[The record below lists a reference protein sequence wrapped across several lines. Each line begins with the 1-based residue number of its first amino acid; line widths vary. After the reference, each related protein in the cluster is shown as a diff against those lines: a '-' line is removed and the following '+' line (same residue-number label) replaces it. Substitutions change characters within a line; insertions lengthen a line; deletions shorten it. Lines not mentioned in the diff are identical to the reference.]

1 MKENF
6 RDSYHSKNLKLYLKQ
21 ISKFQP
27 LSQEEEARLGRLI
40 KKGDRK
46 AQRKLIEAN
55 LKFVV
60 SYVKKFQGMGL
71 SMLDLINEGNL
82 GLIEA
87 ARRFDYK
94 KNVKF
99 ISYAV
104 WWIRQAVYHSL
115 TQNSRIYHIPQKLS
129 DQITKMKKIK
139 ANLKKNLGRNPDRD
153 EIARDMKISIREVEE
168 LEVLENKEL
177 SLSDQFYDDDVELSE
192 KIEDSLLPSIEYRI
206 IKDSVQEQIREM
218 IKGLGEKEAFVLK
231 LRFGIDNEEPMTLQQ
246 IGDKLDLTR
255 ERIRQIEK
263 KAMKKLSQSQKLQQL
278 RGYLN

>member
-1 MKENF
+1 
-6 RDSYHSKNLKLYLKQ
+6 LQ
-21 ISKFQP
+21 
-27 LSQEEEARLGRLI
+27 
-40 KKGDRK
+40 
-46 AQRKLIEAN
+46 
-55 LKFVV
+55 
-60 SYVKKFQGMGL
+60 
-71 SMLDLINEGNL
+71 DLINEGNL

-115 TQNSRIYHIPQKLS
+115 TQNSRIYQIPQKLS
-129 DQITKMKKIK
+129 NQITKMKKIK
-139 ANLKKNLGRNPDRD
+139 ANLKKDLGRNPDRD
-153 EIARDMKISIREVEE
+153 EIARDMKISISEVEE
-168 LEVLENKEL
+168 LEVLGNKEI
-177 SLSDQFYDDDVELSE
+177 SLSDHFYDDNVELGE
-192 KIEDSLLPSIEYRI
+192 KIEDSLSPSIEYRI

-218 IKGLGEKEAFVLK
+218 IKELGKKEAFVLK
-231 LRFGIDNEEPMTLQQ
+231 LRFGIDSEGPMTLQE
-246 IGDKLDLTR
+246 IGNQLHLTR

>member
-1 MKENF
+1 MNGNF
-6 RDSYHSKNLKLYLKQ
+6 RDSYQSKNLKLYLKQ

-46 AQRKLIEAN
+46 AQGKLIEAN

-60 SYVKKFQGMGL
+60 SYVKKFRGMGL

-139 ANLKKNLGRNPDRD
+139 ANLKKSLGRNPGRD
-153 EIARDMKISIREVEE
+153 EIAQDMKISISEVEE

-177 SLSDQFYDDDVELSE
+177 SLSDHFYDDDVELSE
-192 KIEDSLLPSIEYRI
+192 KIEDSLSPSIEYTI
-206 IKDSVQEQIREM
+206 IKNSVEEQVREM
-218 IKGLGEKEAFVLK
+218 IKELGEKEAFVLK
-231 LRFGIDNEEPMTLQQ
+231 SRFGIDNEGPLTLQK

-255 ERIRQIEK
+255 ERVRQIEK
-263 KAMKKLSQSQKLQQL
+263 KAMKKLSQSHKLQQL

>member
-94 KNVKF
+94 QNVKF

-153 EIARDMKISIREVEE
+153 EIARDMKISISQVEE
-168 LEVLENKEL
+168 LEVLDNKDL

-192 KIEDSLLPSIEYRI
+192 KIEDRLLPSIEYRI

-231 LRFGIDNEEPMTLQQ
+231 SRFGIDNEEPMTLQK

-255 ERIRQIEK
+255 ERVRQIEK
-263 KAMKKLSQSQKLQQL
+263 KAMKKLSQSHKLQQL